1 MGRLVG
7 QDEHFHRHLASPAVN
22 ATGRAGCTGPEM
34 SLAVE
39 MAKAEQKA
47 GHYPDVVALAGHTE
61 IAQAKEIAT
70 MQGLFD

>member
-1 MGRLVG
+1 M
-7 QDEHFHRHLASPAVN
+7 N